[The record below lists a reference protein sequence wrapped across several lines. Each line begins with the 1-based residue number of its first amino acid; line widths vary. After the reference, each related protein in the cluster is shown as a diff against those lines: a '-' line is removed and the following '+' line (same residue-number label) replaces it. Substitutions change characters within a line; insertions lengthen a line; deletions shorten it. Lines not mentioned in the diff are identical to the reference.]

1 MNGAGKCGDM
11 AMACVQDNVRIS
23 VEGAAQVK
31 QIGDAREFFDKRI
44 GDVND
49 PRLVLFNDLVAFMD
63 AIAISDYDGAEGA
76 MQSIVRNSRGGLY
89 NEVGKVTRRLH
100 DAVWGF
106 REGIDPK
113 VRELATSD
121 MPDAVDKLQFV
132 ISETEHAANKT
143 MGIVEKYIQTMEGL
157 GDHIGRV
164 EGPAETIAYLRNFR
178 CEFEDDLT
186 AILTAQQFQ
195 DLTGQTIRKVI
206 ALVADIEHELVKLIT
221 TFSDATPDAVAAAPM
236 GTPEVVSQADVDDLL
251 KEFGF

>member
-1 MNGAGKCGDM
+1 
-11 AMACVQDNVRIS
+11 
-23 VEGAAQVK
+23 VK
-31 QIGDAREFFDKRI
+31 QTGDAREFFDKKI
-44 GDVND
+44 GDAND

-63 AIAISDYDGAEGA
+63 AVSISDYDSAEGA
-76 MQSIVRNSRGGLY
+76 MQRIVKNSRGGLY

-113 VRELATSD
+113 IRELAASD

-132 ISETEHAANKT
+132 IAETEHAANKT
-143 MGIVEKYIQTMEGL
+143 MGIVEKYIQTMEGFS
-157 GDHIGRV
+157 DHIGRI
-164 EGPAETIAYLRNFR
+164 EGPPETVRYLQNFR

-195 DLTGQTIRKVI
+195 DLTGQTIKKVI
-206 ALVADIEHELVKLIT
+206 ALVAEIEHELVKLIT
-221 TFSDATPDAVAAAPM
+221 TFSDGTPDAVAAAPI
-236 GTPEVVSQADVDDLL
+236 GAPELVSQSDVDDLL